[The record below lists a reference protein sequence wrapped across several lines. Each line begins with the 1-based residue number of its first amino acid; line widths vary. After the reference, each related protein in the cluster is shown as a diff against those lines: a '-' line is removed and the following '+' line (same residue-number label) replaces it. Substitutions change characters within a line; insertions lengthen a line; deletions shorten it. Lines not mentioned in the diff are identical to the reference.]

1 MKKFNADDALK
12 GAPVKLKNGLKAYI
26 KKYREDNVYVYSGYV
41 AGERGEV
48 RSWNRQ
54 GKEYFNSESSYD
66 IAAMW
71 EDKAREHDVEANLE
85 AESKANIEANL
96 EANTEANLEANT
108 EAEENI
114 FEKALRNNLQLRCRK
129 QDFEKYYYCIAKTEN
144 IDYLLENKKDGTIER
159 LSSFIEGLDW
169 SVVEHKIP
177 KAFMPKEDEEF
188 WFIHTMKNKTVA
200 SANYCDNDVYYNG
213 LASAGLAFRTK
224 EEATQALHFLLS
236 NIEVNHG
243 KEQK

>member
-1 MKKFNADDALK
+1 MKKFNTEEALN

-26 KKYREDNVYVYSGYV
+26 EKYCEDNVFVYSGHI

-48 RSWNRQ
+48 KSWNRQ
-54 GKEYFNSESSYD
+54 GKEYFNFESPYD
-66 IAAMW
+66 IVAMW
-71 EDKAREHDVEANLE
+71 GDEEQEDIPEAN
-85 AESKANIEANL
+85 AQANLEANL
-96 EANTEANLEANT
+96 EANTEDNT

-114 FEKALRNNLQLRCRK
+114 FEKALRNNLQLRCKK

-159 LSSFIEGLDW
+159 LSSFVEGLDW

-177 KAFMPKEDEEF
+177 KAFMPKEGEEF
-188 WFIHTMKNKTVA
+188 WFIHTMKNRTV
-200 SANYCDNDVYYNG
+200 SHSNYCDNDVYYNG

-236 NIEVNHG
+236 NIEDNNG

>member
-1 MKKFNADDALK
+1 MKKFNAEEALN

-26 KKYREDNVYVYSGYV
+26 EKYHAGNVFVYSGYV
-41 AGERGEV
+41 AGERVEV
-48 RSWNRQ
+48 RSCNGR
-54 GKEYFNSESSYD
+54 GKEYFNFESPYD
-66 IAAMW
+66 IVAMW
-71 EDKAREHDVEANLE
+71 GDEEQED
-85 AESKANIEANL
+85 IPEANL
-96 EANTEANLEANT
+96 EANTEANT

-114 FEKALRNNLQLRCRK
+114 FEKALRNNLQLRCMK

-200 SANYCDNDVYYNG
+200 YANYCDNDVYYNG

-224 EEATQALHFLLS
+224 EEATQALHFLRN